1 MKDQLIQ
8 LIDTFVAAR
17 VSGNAVLQQYASNL
31 LTTFLQQV
39 EIVQL
44 QTPAPESETSPAP
57 TDS

>member
-31 LTTFLQQV
+31 LSTFLQQV
-39 EIVQL
+39 EVIERQASSPEDE
-44 QTPAPESETSPAP
+44 TPPISTES
-57 TDS
+57 